1 MDSELSSDDEQQQQ
15 HGIVTTETNNNRST
29 ADMVSSFILHSP
41 PGEFLEVLDDVKGIL
56 KDDTLIDD
64 QVSKVFP
71 KYTKRQLTPVKLEPS
86 HEFSV
91 ILSDFNDLGQNR
103 FYDPRYRKS
112 FTYNHIAGSICD
124 ILPWTPDSSLAE
136 TWRCALELEWTKY
149 SSEHYHEGAG
159 SVFASTEQ
167 TNESTIILNACLEG
181 HQFQPKKFWNG
192 RWRSVWSI
200 SFNPAKDKQAELKGI
215 IRLHVHYYEDGNVQL
230 VSSRHCD
237 QKLNITKPEQLAKD
251 ITDAVKK
258 LENDYQ
264 RAISENYQTMSDT
277 TFKALR
283 RPLPVIRSKIEW
295 NKLMG
300 YKIGSE
306 LKQQ

>member
-1 MDSELSSDDEQQQQ
+1 MDSEESSDDQRE
-15 HGIVTTETNNNRST
+15 EERSP
-29 ADMVSSFILHSP
+29 AEMVSSFILHAP
-41 PGEFLEVLDDVKGIL
+41 PGEFLEVLDAVKGIVN
-56 KDDTLIDD
+56 DDRLIDE

-71 KYTKRQLTPVKLEPS
+71 KYTKSQLTPVRIDDSDSP
-86 HEFSV
+86 V
-91 ILSDFNDLGQNR
+91 ILSNFNDIGGR
-103 FYDPRYRKS
+103 FVDPKSKKS
-112 FTYNHIAGSICD
+112 FLYNHITGSVSD
-124 ILPWTPDSSLAE
+124 LQPWEPNAYAE
-136 TWRCALELEWTKY
+136 PWRSALEKEWTKY

-159 SVFASTEQ
+159 SVFSSTNNDSV
-167 TNESTIILNACLEG
+167 TLNACLEG
-181 HQFQPKKFWNG
+181 HQFQSKKFWNG
-192 RWRSVWSI
+192 RWRSIWNI
-200 SFNPAKDKQAELKGI
+200 SFNPTKDKQVELKGL

-230 VSSRHCD
+230 VSSRHCE
-237 QKLNITKPEQLAKD
+237 QEIKIIKPEQVAKD
-251 ITDAVKK
+251 IIEAVTK

-264 RAISENYQTMSDT
+264 RAISENYKTMSDT

>member
-1 MDSELSSDDEQQQQ
+1 MDSEESSDDQRDEGRTQA
-15 HGIVTTETNNNRST
+15 E
-29 ADMVSSFILHSP
+29 MVSSFILHSP
-41 PGEFLEVLDDVKGIL
+41 PGEFLEVLDDVKGIVRN
-56 KDDTLIDD
+56 DRLIDE

-71 KYTKRQLTPVKLEPS
+71 KYTKTQLTPVRIDGFDHS
-86 HEFSV
+86 I
-91 ILSDFNDLGQNR
+91 ILSNYNDIGNGR
-103 FYDPRYRKS
+103 FVDPRSKKS
-112 FTYNHIAGSICD
+112 FYYDHVTGLVSDIA
-124 ILPWTPDSSLAE
+124 PWTPDPDAE
-136 TWRCALELEWTKY
+136 TWRVALELEWSKY
-149 SSEHYHEGAG
+149 SSEHYHEGSG
-159 SVFASTEQ
+159 SVFS
-167 TNESTIILNACLEG
+167 SFKDDTITLNACLEG

-192 RWRSVWSI
+192 RWRSIWNI
-200 SFNPAKDKQAELKGI
+200 SFNPSKDKQTQLNGL

-237 QKLNITKPEQLAKD
+237 QKINITKPELVAKEV
-251 ITDAVKK
+251 TEAVKK

-295 NKLMG
+295 NKLTG

>member
-1 MDSELSSDDEQQQQ
+1 MDSEESSDDQRDE
-15 HGIVTTETNNNRST
+15 VRSP
-29 ADMVSSFILHSP
+29 AEMVSSFILQAP
-41 PGEFLEVLDDVKGIL
+41 PGEFLEVLDDVKGIV
-56 KDDTLIDD
+56 KNDRLIDE

-71 KYTKRQLTPVKLEPS
+71 KYIKTQLTPVKIDGS
-86 HEFSV
+86 DHSA
-91 ILSDFNDLGQNR
+91 ILCNFNDIGNGR
-103 FYDPRYRKS
+103 FADPRTKKSFIYDPVTGAVS
-112 FTYNHIAGSICD
+112 D
-124 ILPWTPDSSLAE
+124 LQPWTPEADAE
-136 TWRCALELEWTKY
+136 PWRAALEQVWTEY

-159 SVFASTEQ
+159 SVFS
-167 TNESTIILNACLEG
+167 SVKDDIITLNACLEG

-192 RWRSVWSI
+192 RWRSVWTL
-200 SFNPAKDKQAELKGI
+200 SFNPQKAKQAQLNGI

-230 VSSRHCD
+230 VSSRRCD
-237 QKLNITKPEQLAKD
+237 SEISITKPEQVAKE
-251 ITDAVKK
+251 IIDAVKK

>member
-1 MDSELSSDDEQQQQ
+1 MDSEESSDDQRDE
-15 HGIVTTETNNNRST
+15 VRTP

-41 PGEFLEVLDDVKGIL
+41 PGEFLEVLDDVKGIVR
-56 KDDTLIDD
+56 DDRLIEE

-71 KYTKRQLTPVKLEPS
+71 KYIKTQLTPVRIDGSDHP
-86 HEFSV
+86 V
-91 ILSDFNDLGQNR
+91 ILSNFNDIGNGR
-103 FYDPRYRKS
+103 FVDPRSKKS
-112 FTYNHIAGSICD
+112 FLYDYVTSLVSD
-124 ILPWTPDSSLAE
+124 ISPWNPDSNAE
-136 TWRCALELEWTKY
+136 TWRLALELEWSKY

-159 SVFASTEQ
+159 SVFSSSKDDVIT
-167 TNESTIILNACLEG
+167 LNACLEG

-192 RWRSVWSI
+192 RWRSVWNI
-200 SFNPAKDKQAELKGI
+200 SFNPNKDKQAQLNGL

-237 QKLNITKPEQLAKD
+237 QRIDITKPESVAKE
-251 ITDAVKK
+251 ITEAVKK

-295 NKLMG
+295 NKLTG

>member
-1 MDSELSSDDEQQQQ
+1 MDSEDGSDDQRDE
-15 HGIVTTETNNNRST
+15 GRSA
-29 ADMVSSFILHSP
+29 ADMVSSFILHAP
-41 PGEFLEVLDDVKGIL
+41 PGEFLEVLDDVKGIV
-56 KDDTLIDD
+56 KDDRLIDE

-71 KYTKRQLTPVKLEPS
+71 KYIKTQLTPVNIDGSNHP
-86 HEFSV
+86 V
-91 ILSDFNDLGQNR
+91 ILCNFNDIGNGR
-103 FYDPRYRKS
+103 FSDPRTKKSFIYDPVTGAVS
-112 FTYNHIAGSICD
+112 D
-124 ILPWTPDSSLAE
+124 PQPWSPETEAE
-136 TWRCALELEWTKY
+136 PWRAALEQVWTEY
-149 SSEHYHEGAG
+149 STEHYHEGAG
-159 SVFASTEQ
+159 SVFSSFKDDTV
-167 TNESTIILNACLEG
+167 TLNACLEG

-192 RWRSVWSI
+192 RWRSVWTI
-200 SFNPAKDKQAELKGI
+200 SFNPQKGSKQSQAQLNGI

-230 VSSRHCD
+230 VSSRRCD
-237 QKLNITKPEQLAKD
+237 SKINITKPEQVAQE